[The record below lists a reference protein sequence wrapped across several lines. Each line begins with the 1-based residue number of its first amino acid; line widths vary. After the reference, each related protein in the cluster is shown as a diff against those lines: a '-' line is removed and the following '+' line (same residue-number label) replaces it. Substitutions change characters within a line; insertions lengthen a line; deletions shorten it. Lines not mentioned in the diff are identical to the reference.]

1 MFGIFIKS
9 FIIGLTGAMMPGPML
24 AVTIE
29 HSHKKGLMAG
39 PLIVLGHS
47 ILELLLLIL
56 LVFGL
61 GSIINSNISIII
73 ISIVG
78 AIVLFWMGWDMIKNA
93 SKIKFASVD
102 QKDDKEKKSAI
113 SVNSSIFAGILTS
126 LSNPYWTLWWATI
139 GLNLILDSMKNIQLG
154 IVYFYFGHIM
164 SDFVWFSIVSI
175 SIVMSKKIIS
185 DKHFQIIIAICG
197 VILIGFGLWFGYNGV
212 SRI

>member
-61 GSIINSNISIII
+61 GSIINSNTSIII

-78 AIVLFWMGWDMIKNA
+78 AVVLFWMGWDMIKNS

-113 SVNSSIFAGILTS
+113 SVNSSILAGILTS

-139 GLNLILDSMKNIQLG
+139 GLNLILDSMRNIRLG

-164 SDFVWFSIVSI
+164 SDLVWFSIVSI

-197 VILIGFGLWFGYNGV
+197 VILIGFGLIFGYNGMK
-212 SRI
+212 RI

>member
-61 GSIINSNISIII
+61 GSIINSNTSIII
-73 ISIVG
+73 ISLIG

-102 QKDDKEKKSAI
+102 EKDDKEKKSAVSI
-113 SVNSSIFAGILTS
+113 NSPVFAGILTS

-139 GLNLILDSMKNIQLG
+139 GLNLILDSMRNIRLG

-164 SDFVWFSIVSI
+164 SDLVWFSIVSI

-185 DKHFQIIIAICG
+185 DKHFQIIITICG
-197 VILIGFGLWFGYNGV
+197 VILIGFGLIFGYNGV
-212 SRI
+212 SKI

>member
-1 MFGIFIKS
+1 MFGVLLKS
-9 FIIGLTGAMMPGPML
+9 FIIGLSGAMMPGPML

-61 GSIINSNISIII
+61 GSIIQSNIAIII
-73 ISIVG
+73 ISLVG

-93 SKIKFASVD
+93 SKVKFVSVEKANNPDSRVAIKAH
-102 QKDDKEKKSAI
+102 
-113 SVNSSIFAGILTS
+113 SSIFAGILTS

-139 GLNLILDSMKNIQLG
+139 GLNLILDSLKTTQVG
-154 IVYFYFGHIM
+154 VVYFYFGHIM
-164 SDFVWFSIVSI
+164 SDLVWFSIVSI

-185 DKHFQIIIAICG
+185 DRYFQTIITICG
-197 VILIGFGLWFGYNGV
+197 IILIGFGLIFGYNGIT
-212 SRI
+212 RI